1 MEAIMM
7 DCIRSGNAD
16 MVAVLLRYRSLSSTV
31 HGIHLHSLIAC
42 SEKAQQKKITETVP
56 IY

>member
-1 MEAIMM
+1 M

-31 HGIHLHSLIAC
+31 RDIHLDSLITC
-42 SEKAQQKKITETVP
+42 SEKAQQKKITETVQV
-56 IY
+56 YGSCC